1 MVEVSGSFTAYFTE
15 YLQDRV
21 CGGAFAGV
29 VGSNSGMIWLKNAM
43 VIPRHLPTHLKR
55 LALGT
60 TAAFGV
66 TIGSVSFAQAD
77 YIYWTGASSSD
88 WNDPGNWSSLVRVPG
103 GGVLDT
109 TAVVG
114 SPVVEN
120 QPIINA
126 PGVLGYLV
134 RIGDAVAAASP
145 APLAGM
151 LTIKD
156 GGTLTLTRYMGVGYD
171 DGTNGQLIVTGAG
184 SALTITQANG
194 LGTLYVASGSNSS
207 GTADISA
214 GASVLVDNL
223 LDVAG
228 AAGSSGLVTVD
239 ASTVGIGGY
248 FVVGDGGDATLTVR
262 NGSVV
267 RSGTSQPSAGSLTT
281 TDSIGAATGSVG
293 LVTVSG
299 AGSMLTSYNPL
310 VVGGQSPAMMPY
322 YAGYGLDAAIYFQGH
337 GTLKIADGGVV
348 ESGVGVHTD
357 PNFANVSYIGG
368 TPLSGGVVTVT
379 DPNSSWTVGGNL
391 VVGAMGQ
398 GSLNIANSG
407 SVSVANGVTIAEDAA
422 SIGTLN
428 IGAEAGSAPVAPGTL
443 IAPTVTLGEGASHI
457 VFNHTDTSGNYEF
470 ASVIT
475 GGSATTSFVD
485 VLSGTTV
492 MTGVGSNYFGR
503 TTIYDGAV
511 LAAGAAD
518 VFSSNSDYIVQGAG
532 MLDLRGGSQ
541 TVGGLANA
549 GLINMGTGTA
559 PGTILTVNGNYVGNG
574 GTIVLNTFL
583 GDDNSPTDKLVV
595 NGSTSGATGL
605 RIVNAGGLGAQ
616 TIGNGIEV
624 VQVNGASN
632 GQFSLTGRLVAGV
645 YDYNLFQNGTNNTD
659 GNWYLRSTIRPEVPT
674 DTVVPAMASRL
685 GFAMLGTF
693 FERAGGIVNRVD
705 ENGNIV
711 NSYADPSNSYAAIF
725 DGSVNSGTTR
735 YCGDDVEAPKSGLHR
750 KEQPVPCNA
759 LLWGRVFGET
769 GNAGSVGGAGAYSF
783 GYGGFQAG
791 VDLYHTTRD
800 NAGLFVSAATMR
812 SDVSN
817 TAGQSAGRVGMDAYG
832 VGGYWTHRVGSWY
845 TDLVL
850 LGNWYDNVHADSVAG
865 QNFATQGW
873 GLTAS
878 AETGYALRLGD
889 GYSLV
894 PQAQLVYQRTDIQGG
909 ADQFGRI
916 SFGATDEIY
925 GRLGTRFAKL
935 WLTNDSRTVS
945 TWADVNVW
953 HHFGADAKTTFTN
966 LEGAFPTTMSA
977 GLGDT
982 WTEFALGISGQVTR
996 NVSVFGNVSYNV
1008 ALSQF
1013 GHSVTGRSGV
1023 RVAW

>member
-1 MVEVSGSFTAYFTE
+1 MA
-15 YLQDRV
+15 
-21 CGGAFAGV
+21 
-29 VGSNSGMIWLKNAM
+29 
-43 VIPRHLPTHLKR
+43 IPRHLPAHLKR

-66 TIGSVSFAQAD
+66 TIGGVSFAQAD
-77 YIYWTGASSSD
+77 YIYWTGANSSD

-103 GGVLDT
+103 RGALDT
-109 TAVVG
+109 TAIVG
-114 SPVVEN
+114 SPVVAN
-120 QPIINA
+120 QPVINA
-126 PGVLGYLV
+126 PGVVDYLV
-134 RIGDAVAAASP
+134 RIGDPVAAASP

-171 DGTNGQLIVTGAG
+171 DDTNGQLIVTGAG
-184 SALTITQANG
+184 SALTVTQANG
-194 LGTLYVASGSNSS
+194 LGDLYVASGNNSI
-207 GTADISA
+207 GTVDISA
-214 GASVLVDNL
+214 GASVLVDDL
-223 LDVAG
+223 LDIAG
-228 AAGSSGLVTVD
+228 AAGSSGSVTVD

-248 FVVGDGGDATLTVR
+248 FVVGDGGDATLTVQ

-267 RSGTSQPSAGSLTT
+267 RSGTSQPPPSAGLSSFLTT

-293 LVTVSG
+293 VVTVSG
-299 AGSMLTSYNPL
+299 AGSLLTSYNPL
-310 VVGGQSPAMMPY
+310 VVGGQSPAIIPY
-322 YAGYGLDAAIYFQGH
+322 YADYGLDGAIYFQGH
-337 GTLKIADGGVV
+337 GTLNIVDGGAV

-357 PNFANVSYIGG
+357 PNFVNVSYIGG

-379 DPNSSWTVGGNL
+379 DPNSSWTVGGSL
-391 VVGAMGQ
+391 VVGGMGQ
-398 GSLNIANSG
+398 GTLNITNSG
-407 SVSVANGVTIAEDAA
+407 LVSVANGVTIAEDAA

-443 IAPTVTLGEGASHI
+443 IAPTVTFGAGAGQI

-470 ASVIT
+470 APVMT

-492 MTGVGSNYFGR
+492 MTGVGSDYFGR
-503 TTIYDGAV
+503 TTIYDNAV
-511 LAAGAAD
+511 LAAGAAN
-518 VFSSNSDYIVQGAG
+518 VFSPNSDYIVQGAG
-532 MLDLRGGSQ
+532 TLDLRGNSQ
-541 TVGGLANA
+541 TAGSLANA
-549 GLINMGTGTA
+549 GLINMGTGTT

-574 GTIVLNTFL
+574 GMIVLNTFL
-583 GDDNSPTDKLVV
+583 GADNSPTDRLVV
-595 NGSTSGATGL
+595 KGSTSGATGL
-605 RIVNAGGLGAQ
+605 QIVNAGGLGAQ
-616 TIGNGIEV
+616 TTGNGIEV

-632 GQFSLTGRLVAGV
+632 GQFSLTGRVAAGV
-645 YDYNLFQNGTNNTD
+645 YNYNLFQNGVNNTD

-705 ENGNIV
+705 ANGNIV

-725 DGSVNSGTTR
+725 DGSSNPGAVR
-735 YCGDDVEAPKSGLHR
+735 YCADNVEATKSGLHA

-800 NAGLFVSAATMR
+800 NVGLFVSAATMR

-832 VGGYWTHRVGSWY
+832 VGGYWTHRVDSWY

-850 LGNWYDNVHADSVAG
+850 LGNWYDNIRANSVAG

-878 AETGYALRLGD
+878 AETGYALRLGG
-889 GYSLV
+889 GYSLT
-894 PQAQLVYQRTDIQGG
+894 PQAQLVYQRTDIRGG
-909 ADQFGRI
+909 ADQFGGI
-916 SFGATDEIY
+916 SYGATDEIY
-925 GRLGTRFAKL
+925 GRLGARFAKL
-935 WLTNDSRTVS
+935 WLADSGRTVT

-953 HHFGADAKTTFTN
+953 HQFTDDAKTTFTT

-977 GLGDT
+977 GLGGT
-982 WTEFALGISGQVTR
+982 WAEFALGISGQVTR
-996 NVSVFGNVSYNV
+996 NVSIFGNVGYNV
-1008 ALSQF
+1008 ALNQF
-1013 GHSVTGRSGV
+1013 GHSISGRSGV